1 MARAKRPITP
11 PRPPR
16 PAASPTP
23 PPTNKPAPAAAAS
36 PTSTSAQSDGLA
48 ATMERAA
55 APILAVTHW
64 FEPGERA
71 EPFPVTVRF
80 VGQRLGVEGRPVRGD
95 AFTHDET
102 IFQVVPGTGPIAL
115 TAKVRDINPGEWAV
129 RASVVPAPAPR
140 GRGNMPQPAPVRP
153 LRSTLDR
160 WTLLWLNWAP
170 PVDPEVPLH
179 TQVEPLVHVP
189 GLIPL
194 IWGILV
200 GLGMVVAVVSQAII
214 AAHLRISG
222 PVTLAT
228 VGAIGLGAV
237 GAKIWYI
244 VKQRG
249 QLIGWCIQGF
259 ITGGTIG
266 ALLLFALFHL
276 PLGTVLDA
284 IAPGLMLGLAVGRV
298 GCFFAGCCGGPPTT
312 ARWGVW
318 CSDAHVGARRVPT
331 QLLES
336 LFSLL
341 LGVVTLVVLWVHGPA
356 GGAYFALVVASYT
369 LFREWILRL
378 RSEEYRTWLPVALTP
393 AASALVV
400 VVALVFI
407 VR

>member
-1 MARAKRPITP
+1 M
-11 PRPPR
+11 
-16 PAASPTP
+16 
-23 PPTNKPAPAAAAS
+23 
-36 PTSTSAQSDGLA
+36 
-48 ATMERAA
+48 A

-64 FEPGERA
+64 FEPAERA
-71 EPFPVTVRF
+71 GPFPVTVRF
-80 VGQRLGVEGRPVRGD
+80 VGQRLGIEGKPVRGD

-102 IFQVVPGTGPIAL
+102 ILQVVPGSGPIAL

-140 GRGNMPQPAPVRP
+140 GRGKMPEPPAVRP
-153 LRSTLDR
+153 LRDSLDG
-160 WTLLWLNWAP
+160 WTRLWLKWAP
-170 PVDPEVPLH
+170 PADPAVPLH
-179 TQVEPLVHVP
+179 TQVEPLAHVP

-194 IWGILV
+194 IWGTLV
-200 GLGMVVAVVSQAII
+200 GLGIVVAVVTQAII
-214 AAHLRISG
+214 AAHLRLAG

-237 GAKIWYI
+237 GAKLWYI

-259 ITGGTIG
+259 ITGGTLG
-266 ALLLFALFHL
+266 ALLLFTLLHL
-276 PLGTVLDA
+276 SLGAALDA
-284 IAPGLMLGLAVGRV
+284 VAPGLMLGLAVGRI

-318 CSDAHVGARRVPT
+318 CSDAHVGAKRLPT

-336 LFSLL
+336 LFSLV
-341 LGVVTLVVLWVHGPA
+341 LGIVTFAWVWLHGPA
-356 GGAYFALVVASYT
+356 GGAYFVLVVAAYT

-378 RSEEYRTWLPVALTP
+378 RSEAFTTRLPVALMP
-393 AASALVV
+393 VV
-400 VVALVFI
+400 SVLAVVASLVFI